1 MALAWQEHVGSQVTL
16 EEKDKPCSLG
26 RITSPKSQENGMP
39 SSEWEKPREN
49 NNEGEDGNEANQLH
63 FTTLLKVPP
72 GHGVQNKP

>member
-1 MALAWQEHVGSQVTL
+1 MALAWQVHMGSQVSL
-16 EEKDKPCSLG
+16 EQTDKPCSLG
-26 RITSPKSQENGMP
+26 RINSPSLKRMEMP
-39 SSEWEKPREN
+39 YSEWEQSRKN